1 MTTNTPTPAGQSGMD
16 PATDTVTAG
25 PGRPRSR
32 RRPLIAAITMAVVAV
47 AGSGVFLLYDR
58 PAPPAAPAG
67 AAQRPSA
74 TEKVVRGDLV
84 EEVRAFGPVRFSGD
98 RGVKNR
104 IRGVV
109 TWTPAG
115 NSGIGRGEKLYAVDD
130 KPVIL
135 LRGSLPAWREFAPGM
150 ADGRDVLAL
159 EENLA
164 ALGYTGFTVDDEY
177 SQKTAA
183 AVKRWQK
190 AVGLPATGKIE
201 LGRVVFASGPVRIDK
216 AVARPGDAAEPGA
229 EILRISS
236 AAQHVA
242 VEIPVA
248 EQDLAV
254 KGAKTTIMMPDGS
267 ETPGMIA
274 SVGAG
279 RLNKDNES
287 VVPVSVRLSDPDAL
301 KNVQNTDVQVVL
313 KRVEARDVLSVP
325 VTALLPAD
333 RGGYAVQVVQGT
345 RVRLVPV
352 TTGAFADGRAE
363 ISGSG
368 ITEGTRV
375 GVPKL

>member
-1 MTTNTPTPAGQSGMD
+1 MTTDMPTPDAESYAD
-16 PATDTVTAG
+16 SPAAATAG
-25 PGRPRSR
+25 RSR
-32 RRPLIAAITMAVVAV
+32 RRALIAAVAV
-47 AGSGVFLLYDR
+47 AAVVVVGAGGFLLYDR
-58 PAPPAAPAG
+58 PSPAPAPTG
-67 AAQRPSA
+67 TAQRPTA

-98 RGVKNR
+98 RGIKNQ
-104 IRGVV
+104 IRGIV
-109 TWTPAG
+109 TWTPAR
-115 NSGIGRGEKLYAVDD
+115 NSGMGRGEKLYAVDD

-135 LRGSLPAWREFAPGM
+135 LRGKLPAWRAFAPGM
-150 ADGRDVLAL
+150 TDGRDVLAL

-201 LGRVVFASGPVRIDK
+201 LGRVVFASGPVRVGK
-216 AVARPGDAAEPGA
+216 TVARPGDAVEPGA

-242 VEIPVA
+242 VEIPIA
-248 EQDLAV
+248 EQGLAV
-254 KGAKTTIMMPDGS
+254 KGAKTTIMLPDGS
-267 ETPGMIA
+267 ETPGNIA

-279 RLNKDNES
+279 KLNKDGES
-287 VVPVSVRLSDPDAL
+287 VVPVSVRVSDPDAL
-301 KNVQNTDVQVVL
+301 KDVQNTDVQVVL
-313 KRVEARDVLSVP
+313 KRIEARDVLSVP

-352 TTGAFADGRAE
+352 RTGAFADGRAE

-368 ITEGTRV
+368 LTEGMRV